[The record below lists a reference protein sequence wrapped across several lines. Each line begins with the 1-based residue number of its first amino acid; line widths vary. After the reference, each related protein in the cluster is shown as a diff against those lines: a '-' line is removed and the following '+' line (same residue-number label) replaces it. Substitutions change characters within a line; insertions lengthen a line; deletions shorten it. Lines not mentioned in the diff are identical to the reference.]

1 MKVGRPYKGI
11 YPTLSEGVY
20 VDESAVLVGDI
31 HIGTDSS
38 IWPLVAARGDV
49 NYIRIGAR
57 TNIQDGCVLHV
68 TRTSFDDEKGYPL
81 TIGDDV
87 TLGHRAMLHGCT
99 LGNRILV
106 GMAAVIMDG
115 AVVGDDVIIGG
126 GALIAPGKV
135 LESGYLY
142 VGSPA
147 RRMRALTDSE
157 KAFLKESAANY
168 VVLKNDYVAEQNDS

>member
-1 MKVGRPYKGI
+1 MKVGRPYKGV
-11 YPTLSEGVY
+11 YPTLAEGVY
-20 VDESAVLVGDI
+20 VDSSAVLVGDI
-31 HIGTDSS
+31 QLGKDSS

-49 NYIRIGAR
+49 NHIRIGER

-68 TRTSFDDEKGYPL
+68 TRTSFDDDEGFPL
-81 TIGDDV
+81 IIGDDV

-115 AVVGDDVIIGG
+115 AIVGDDVIIGG
-126 GALIAPGKV
+126 GALIAPGKK

-147 RRMRALTDSE
+147 RRMRALTDAE
-157 KAFLKESAANY
+157 KSFLKQSAANY
-168 VVLKNDYVAEQNDS
+168 VLLKNDYLAEQEN

>member
-1 MKVGRPYKGI
+1 MKVGRPYKDV
-11 YPTLSEGVY
+11 YPTLAEGVY
-20 VDESAVLVGDI
+20 VDSSAVLVGDI
-31 HIGTDSS
+31 QLGKDSS

-49 NYIRIGAR
+49 NHIRIGER

-68 TRTSFDDEKGYPL
+68 TRTSFDDDEGFPL
-81 TIGDDV
+81 IIGDDV

-115 AVVGDDVIIGG
+115 AIVGDDVIIGG
-126 GALIAPGKV
+126 GALIAPGKK

-147 RRMRALTDSE
+147 RRMRALTDAE
-157 KAFLKESAANY
+157 KSFLKQSAANY
-168 VVLKNDYVAEQNDS
+168 VLLKNDYLAEQEN